1 MYNYFQ
7 KGNNYK
13 KKNPAEFQLV
23 TYRFVANAQTDSTT
37 NLGNNFGGKQLDVYT
52 IILDFIVIFNQKYVT
67 I

>member
-13 KKNPAEFQLV
+13 KKPAEFQLV
-23 TYRFVANAQTDSTT
+23 IYRFVANAQTDCTT
-37 NLGNNFGGKQLDVYT
+37 NLGNNFGGKQLYVYT
-52 IILDFIVIFNQKYVT
+52 IILDLIVNFNQKYVT